1 MKNAALS
8 GKPYAGN
15 PHVRFDEGEVAS
27 VKPRRG
33 SPLYK
38 KLVVAGV
45 LFASAAA
52 GAADYELAAGE
63 TDTISTNVNYTT
75 MNIAGDLTVSD
86 GAKVTAATGSA
97 VNLIGGSATV
107 SGKTSQL
114 GTYASSGTVLTITNN
129 ADGVV
134 GKIVLDASGSSAYNI
149 QARPLNIRL
158 DDEIAQRTDGYVDIM
173 ELRGGWVQF
182 FDAFNYSTL
191 TSRVTVIG
199 GNRWAKASGYCW
211 GAGIFRKGAFL
222 FDLQNGGSV
231 RFYAD
236 NQQAGLN
243 EAGVAVRTVG
253 TGTIYLDSRWNDCV
267 MKVCRGAYFNHVG
280 KLRLNDTGRIEFQ
293 TGDAIGPNVTGIDV
307 EGGTPWI
314 NVQIGTTARIP
325 CDVALSP
332 TSTSLGGQGTLEMD
346 CSEKP
351 LSLTAKSG
359 DYVTL
364 LKTGSQE
371 LTVNSSLMANVRVQ
385 EGTLRFATRNCTVRD
400 VCVEDGAEIVV
411 DGVTLTLD
419 MHSGMALKCMRNPAF
434 RTVNGGKIV
443 CAGAEGTTEYL
454 YHPQLE
460 GAVGVQSGTLAAS
473 AWDGDSRKYWRFVF
487 KGTASSP
494 GPLLL
499 RQLYLFDKDNKIQ
512 NWELSQD
519 TESAKDDE
527 VKALDAGKARWRY
540 SSVTNI
546 ADAGVWWQDH
556 NRMGYVFGASNAANN
571 YPCITSPVLNVDDP
585 DSYLTVELRLKDAAM
600 PITGYTLGFASK
612 TKYANTWDV
621 YASADGET
629 WELVDAQTEATPYT
643 IPDTYF
649 TWDGWNYETQLM
661 GKTQAQLEE
670 WLKQPFRFAGG
681 KVGGLAAFAPIQAQ
695 VDAGATLDLTAYTES
710 EQAIDGLAFDGT
722 LGGGTILGGA
732 LAAEGRIDLT
742 RYDVFAN
749 EPITLDLD
757 GTADVANIEGW
768 PVFVDGAAY
777 SECHPTYD
785 ATEKKLSV
793 NSPYAYHHVTE
804 TSTGD
809 IQALY
814 PDKSIILEIDENA
827 NFTNSAALTGS
838 KSIILTGLGRF
849 VLSQS
854 SPDYSGTITVSRGRL
869 DGRYDNAYGK
879 GTVEIARGATGTCLV
894 ILGST
899 TQNTTYDNDIVIRPD
914 ARYAS
919 STEPSVWIVTMN
931 QKTMTLNGNV
941 TAYGDL
947 YIKDDTQGNSQISD
961 LVYFRGNVN
970 ADEWGVAYPC
980 DNRVHWLGR
989 LVCKSFT
996 AKSGSPGMGVH
1007 YFSSSENRIGTITCL
1022 YNSVCAVDADV
1033 LGGAAW
1039 AFPNGADTEVHRG
1052 VLWPVGYS
1060 QTLSCLKGVP
1070 SNYGF
1075 SIDYNSNS
1083 ASTLTLTG
1091 GVATATV
1098 SAALG
1103 RPEGTKNYGNV
1114 SLVVDAGN
1122 DDFVQVFTNS
1132 VGTTFGTVTVNNGTL
1147 RFAGAS
1153 SLTNA
1158 PSLTVTGGRLEL
1170 ETTKE
1175 NAFAHVTS
1183 VTVGADATLRVG
1195 ASAVTPFVDG
1205 KKTVLTLDRTGAVE
1219 LPEGAAVTVN
1229 KAYWSD
1235 GVLLPAGVYTGA
1247 EGEDGDRTVLPQIT
1261 GAGTLTVLKGYGML
1275 LIFR

>member
-1 MKNAALS
+1 MK
-8 GKPYAGN
+8 KM
-15 PHVRFDEGEVAS
+15 VF
-27 VKPRRG
+27 
-33 SPLYK
+33 
-38 KLVVAGV
+38 AGV
-45 LFASAAA
+45 LFVSAAA
-52 GAADYELAAGE
+52 WAADSYELPAGE
-63 TDTISTNVNYTT
+63 ADAISTNVNYTT
-75 MNIAGDLTVSD
+75 MNIAGDLTVSG
-86 GAKVTAATGSA
+86 GAKVSSAAENSTF
-97 VNLIGGSATV
+97 NLIGGN
-107 SGKTSQL
+107 
-114 GTYASSGTVLTITNN
+114 LTISGAASALGYCNNNGVGTAFNVTNDS
-129 ADGVV
+129 AGAY
-134 GKIVLDASGSSAYNI
+134 GKVIIDSAGSSVYN
-149 QARPLNIRL
+149 LNLLYLYIRTNAVDEVPAVVNDNGYL
-158 DDEIAQRTDGYVDIM
+158 DLF
-173 ELRGGWVQF
+173 ELRGGRIH
-182 FDAFNYSTL
+182 AKNTYNYSTL
-191 TSRVTVIG
+191 TTRVTVTAG
-199 GNRWAKASGYCW
+199 SGWYKGNGYASGV
-211 GAGIFRKGAFL
+211 GMFRKGAFL
-222 FDLQNGGSV
+222 FDLKNGAGM
-231 RFYAD
+231 RFCVS
-236 NQQAGLN
+236 NQKGAFN
-243 EAGVAVRTVG
+243 DANVVVRTVG
-253 TGTIYLDSRWNDCV
+253 TGDVYLDSTWNETV
-267 MKVCRGAYFNHVG
+267 MSVRGGAYFNHVG
-280 KLRLNDTGRIEFQ
+280 KLRLSNSGHCEFE
-293 TGDAIGPNVTGIDV
+293 TGDAIGPNVTRIDV
-307 EGGTPWI
+307 ENSTPWI
-314 NVQIGTTARIP
+314 TVARGVTLNVP
-325 CDVALSP
+325 CDVALSA
-332 TSTSLGGQGTLEMD
+332 TSTSLGGYGTLEMD

-400 VCVEDGAEIVV
+400 VTVGEGAEIVV

-512 NWELSQD
+512 NWGLSQD
-519 TESAKDDE
+519 TASVKDDE
-527 VKALDAGKARWRY
+527 VKALAAGKARWRY

-546 ADAGVWWQDH
+546 ANAGSSWQDYNHMGCVFKATDAG
-556 NRMGYVFGASNAANN
+556 NN
-571 YPCITSPVLNVDDP
+571 YPYIKSPVLNVDDP

-649 TWDGWNYETQLM
+649 TWDGWNYEKQLR
-661 GKTQAQLEE
+661 GEPQAQLEE
-670 WLKQPFRFAGG
+670 WLKQPFRFAGE

-710 EQAIDGLAFDGT
+710 VQVIDGLAFDGS
-722 LGGGTILGGA
+722 LGGGTIKGGA

-742 RYDVFAN
+742 RYDIFAN

-777 SECHPTYD
+777 PECRPTYD
-785 ATEKKLSV
+785 AAEKKLSV
-793 NSPYAYHHVTE
+793 NSPYAYLHVTE

-814 PDKSIILEIDENA
+814 PDKSVIVEIDENA
-827 NFTNSAALTGS
+827 NFTNSVALTGS

-879 GTVEIARGATGTCLV
+879 GTVEISRGATGTCLV
-894 ILGST
+894 ILGSA
-899 TQNTTYDNDIVIRPD
+899 TQNTTYDNDIVIRPA

-919 STEPSVWIVTMN
+919 STEPSVWIVTTN
-931 QKTMTLNGNV
+931 QKKMTLNGDV

-947 YIKDDTQGNSQISD
+947 YIKDDTQGSSQNSS
-961 LVYFRGNVN
+961 LVYFNGDVN
-970 ADEWGVAYPC
+970 ADEWGVDYPC
-980 DNRVHWLGR
+980 DNGVRWQGR

-996 AKSGSPGMGVH
+996 AKSGYPGMGVH

-1022 YNSVCAVDADV
+1022 YNSVRAAAADV
-1033 LGGAAW
+1033 LGGAVW
-1039 AFPNGADTEVHRG
+1039 TFPNGAGTEISRG
-1052 VLWPVGYS
+1052 VIWLVGYS
-1060 QTLSCLKGVP
+1060 QTLACLKGVP

-1075 SIDYNSNS
+1075 SVDYNSNS

-1103 RPEGTKNYGNV
+1103 RPENMKNHGKV

-1122 DDFVQVFTNS
+1122 DDFTQIFTNS
-1132 VGTTFGTVTVNNGTL
+1132 VGTTFGTVTVRNGTL

-1158 PSLTVTGGRLEL
+1158 PSLEVTGGRLEL
-1170 ETTKE
+1170 ETTKA
-1175 NAFAHVTS
+1175 NAFAKVTS
-1183 VTVGADATLRVG
+1183 ATVGAGATLRVG
-1195 ASAVTPFVDG
+1195 ASAVTPFGDG
-1205 KKTVLTLDRTGAVE
+1205 KKTVLTLDREGAIE
-1219 LPEGAAVTVN
+1219 LPEGAVVTVN
-1229 KAYWSD
+1229 KVYWSD

-1247 EGEDGDRTVLPQIT
+1247 EGADGDRTVLPQIR
-1261 GAGTLTVLKGYGML
+1261 GAGTLTVLKGCGTL
-1275 LIFR
+1275 LLVR